1 MFGLDFGTTI
11 WFPPVSKGV
20 VGQIG
25 SSVSGGLSST
35 VSDRVSGPRVAT
47 SGDVS
52 ESPGERGERRGQRRR
67 RRRHHHHHHR
77 DLQRRTG
84 KGYEFAFVTLL
95 AIAILFWILFT
106 LLPRAEKHSNSGEE
120 SDLTPPIRLS
130 LTTLAG

>member
-1 MFGLDFGTTI
+1 
-11 WFPPVSKGV
+11 VSKGV
-20 VGQIG
+20 VGQVG
-25 SSVSGGLSST
+25 SSVSGGVSST

-47 SGDVS
+47 SVDVS
-52 ESPGERGERRGQRRR
+52 QSPGERRGQRRR

-77 DLQRRTG
+77 DLQKRTG

-120 SDLTPPIRLS
+120 SDLTLPIRLS